1 MAANRTARLVFI
13 LGAML
18 LLAPMALSSTA
29 RAESVFVS
37 VRNATADALES
48 DNETGGYAV
57 GILAI
62 VVILIL
68 VGVTMAKAGNDN
80 PMFLGIASMAG
91 IAFVLLVGWWPAWT
105 AIFIAFGFILMILG
119 RKGGESS

>member
-1 MAANRTARLVFI
+1 MFI
-13 LGAML
+13 
-18 LLAPMALSSTA
+18 APMAISSTV

-37 VRNATADALES
+37 VRNAVADALDAS
-48 DNETGGYAV
+48 NETGGYAV

-62 VVILIL
+62 IVILLIVVL
-68 VGVTMAKAGNDN
+68 VMAHAGQEN

-105 AIFIAFGFILMILG
+105 AIFIAFAFIMMILS
-119 RKGGESS
+119 RPSGGSA